1 MTQEINN
8 QNQESGKMLSTYYEH
23 MRLRPEIYIG
33 MLGDGSDPNDGIY
46 TFIKEIVANSIRE
59 FHQGYGHSIE
69 IIIKDNVAS
78 VRDYGRGIPLQ
89 HLVDAASKIETGGIG
104 SQFHVPTIMFFGLK
118 TINFLSSEFTARSVR
133 DGEVRT
139 VCFNRGF
146 LTSDL
151 WESGDEEANGTFIQF
166 RADEE
171 IFGKY
176 EYHIELLDSYLR
188 QQVCINRGLE
198 IKLNERRYKSENG
211 LLGLIND
218 ILVGQPLYPPIHL
231 RGENIEV
238 VITHCLGLQQRVIHS
253 FANSNYTPR
262 GGIHKRALCRAIT
275 KTLSKF
281 YDREFS
287 TSDCCSLLWGVIS
300 IWVEDAWFYDSLKF
314 ELATKNM
321 QESGPTISK
330 YVGEF
335 IDKELIEYLS
345 KHPYIAQIIMKEIMY
360 VKLGTKKSEKYD
372 KGKI

>member
-1 MTQEINN
+1 MAQQINQ
-8 QNQESGKMLSTYYEH
+8 QNQESIKTLTPYEH
-23 MRLRPEIYIG
+23 LRFRPGMYIG
-33 MLGDGSDPNDGIY
+33 RLGDGTDPNDGIY
-46 TFIKEIVANSIRE
+46 NFIKEIVVNSIHE
-59 FHQGYGHSIE
+59 FRQGYGHSIE
-69 IIIKDNVAS
+69 IVIEDKVAS
-78 VRDYGRGIPLQ
+78 IRDYGRGIPLK
-89 HLVDAASKIETGGIG
+89 HLADAVGKINMGGIG
-104 SQFHVPTIMFFGLK
+104 SKYHIPQRIIYGLK
-118 TINFLSSEFTARSVR
+118 GINILSSEFMARSVC
-133 DGEVRT
+133 DGETRT
-139 VCFNRGF
+139 VCFERGIMRD
-146 LTSDL
+146 DL
-151 WESGDEEANGTFIQF
+151 WETGIEEGSGTVIQF

-281 YDREFS
+281 YDKEFS
-287 TSDCCSLLWGVIS
+287 TSDCCSLLWGAIS
-300 IWVEDAWFYDSLKF
+300 IWVEDAWFYDSRKS

-321 QESGPTISK
+321 QDGGPTISK

-345 KHPYIAQIIMKEIMY
+345 KHPYIAQIIKKEIMY
-360 VKLGTKKSEKYD
+360 IKSGTKKSKKYD
-372 KGKI
+372 KSKI